1 MLKIRQ
7 EQMDVLDA
15 CMLEGFIEE
24 TIVHLRQVFRETCGK
39 ESDED
44 LRKRVEEGIAEAALY
59 DITSEREVVLFI
71 DLMVDLGPGFQ
82 KQEPNLWMEGIL
94 TDETLDQHDKIDAI
108 YTRLDAV
115 ADAADPKT

>member
-1 MLKIRQ
+1 VFQIRQ

-15 CMLEGFIEE
+15 CMLKRFIEE
-24 TIVHLRQVFRETCGK
+24 TIVHLRRMFRETCGE

-44 LRKRVEEGIAEAALY
+44 LRERVQAGIDEAALY
-59 DITSEREVVLFI
+59 DITDEREVVLFI

-94 TDETLDQHDKIDAI
+94 TDETLDQQEKIDTI

-115 ADAADPKT
+115 ADKADPKT